1 MKKLISVLLSV
12 LMLMTFAVPGISA
25 FATDKEVTVY
35 IEGYGHGIYSDTK
48 NPSAENQIFP
58 TESILEPLMGIFNDL
73 TKDLV
78 NGLVTGDYTEYCDRI
93 YNAIAPTYADVKL
106 DKNGEAT
113 DGSGCGKDMLTDSY
127 YMENYVNANNIKIL
141 FEYDWRLSVE
151 HNAEILEK
159 FIDRV
164 CREQNVSKVNLL
176 GRCLG
181 GNVVSAYLQNGKNL
195 HRINDV
201 VMLIASTEGVDF
213 IGALFSGKIK
223 LDAEA
228 VDNWANYFLSQ
239 EGIITDPAMNDFVTS
254 LVSFINQIKVLG
266 FGLDFVQMVLD
277 EVKENVLARTVRD
290 TYGSFPSYWAMVP
303 DEYYDN
309 AIDFI
314 FNTDELKAEYA
325 GLIEKADSYHDN
337 IQITARDRMTE
348 LKAQGK
354 DFLVISKYNYPN
366 FPLSKDADAQSDG
379 TALTSATSFG
389 AVCAPYEKV
398 LSGKYINLLTENEK
412 KYLSPDNM
420 IDASKCLFPDT
431 TWFIK
436 NCYHNNFPHSMD
448 KLIVR
453 FFATENMTVF
463 TDTVTYPQF
472 VDYSKETGEITPVE
486 GPDDLPTETEKT
498 LVVFIRFFTNF
509 INFIKKLL
517 NGELGSL
524 FG

>member
-12 LMLMTFAVPGISA
+12 LMLMTFAVPCMSVMA
-25 FATDKEVTVY
+25 AEKQVTVY
-35 IEGYGHGIYSDTK
+35 IEGYGHGLYADTK

-58 TESILEPLMGIFNDL
+58 TESILEPLTAILTDL
-73 TKDLV
+73 TKDLM

-93 YNAIAPTYADVKL
+93 YNAIAPAYADVKL

-113 DGSGCGKDMLTDSY
+113 DGSGCGKDMLTDY
-127 YMENYVNANNIKIL
+127 YHRENYVNANNIKVL

-151 HNAEILEK
+151 HNAAILEQ

-164 CREQNVSKVNLL
+164 CREQGVKKVNLL

-181 GNVVSAYLQNGKNL
+181 GNIVSAYLQNGKNL
-195 HRINDV
+195 DKINDV

-213 IGALFSGKIK
+213 IGALFSGEVK

-239 EGIITDPAMNDFVTS
+239 EGLITDPEMNEFVTS
-254 LVSFINQIKVLG
+254 LVSFLNQVKVLG
-266 FGLDFVQMVLD
+266 VGIDFIQVILDA
-277 EVKENVLARTVRD
+277 VKDNVLARTVRD

-303 DEYYDN
+303 DEYFDK

-325 GLIEKADSYHDN
+325 GLIEKANSYHDN
-337 IQITARDRMTE
+337 IQLTARERMAE
-348 LKAQGK
+348 LKAQGI
-354 DFLVISKYNYPN
+354 DFLIISKYNYPN
-366 FPLSKDADAQSDG
+366 FPLSKDSDAQSDG

-389 AVCAPYEKV
+389 AYCAPYEKV
-398 LSGKYINLLTENEK
+398 LTRSYINSLTADEK
-412 KYLSPDNM
+412 KYLSPDSM
-420 IDASKCLFPDT
+420 IDASKCLFSDT

-463 TDTVTYPQF
+463 TDTATYPQF
-472 VDYSKETGEITPVE
+472 VDYSKETGEITPVK
-486 GPDDLPTETEKT
+486 GPDDLPTDTEKT
-498 LVVFIRFFTNF
+498 LSSILRFFTNF
-509 INFIKKLL
+509 INFIKKLFDG
-517 NGELGSL
+517 NLGNL